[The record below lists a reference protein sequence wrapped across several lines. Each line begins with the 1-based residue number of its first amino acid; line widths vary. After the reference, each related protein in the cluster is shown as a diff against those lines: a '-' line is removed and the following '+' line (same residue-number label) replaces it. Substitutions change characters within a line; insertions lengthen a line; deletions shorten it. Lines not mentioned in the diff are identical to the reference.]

1 VKSLLYFTV
10 TILWCVVAIQ
20 ITGCGN
26 TAQLEK
32 SLAEKEATIEKL
44 EGEKKEMQAE
54 NGRLKSKVGELEINL
69 NATSERTI
77 ELQRQVDA
85 LRERLKKA
93 KSPLES
99 SSLNEA
105 YREALKMYM
114 DGKYD
119 DAVAGFE
126 ALLAAGIQ
134 DPLNDNCHYWI
145 GESFFGL
152 KRYSEALARFDEVLG
167 FEWSNKKDD
176 SQVMIGR
183 CYARMGEMA
192 RAQQEYKKL
201 IDVYPARPYID
212 LAKRRAGTM

>member
-32 SLAEKEATIEKL
+32 ALAEKEAAIEKL

-119 DAVAGFE
+119 DAVAGVE
-126 ALLAAGIQ
+126 ELLAAGIP

-183 CYARMGEMA
+183 FYARMGEMA

-201 IDVYPARPYID
+201 IDFYPASPYID